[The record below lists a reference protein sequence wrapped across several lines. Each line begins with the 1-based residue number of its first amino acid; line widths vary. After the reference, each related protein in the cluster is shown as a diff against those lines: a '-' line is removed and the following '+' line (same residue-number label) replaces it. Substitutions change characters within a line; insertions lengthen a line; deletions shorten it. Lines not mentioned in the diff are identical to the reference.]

1 MTVRIKDEITNRELT
16 LRDVTRAF
24 YNEAKDELSVYMI
37 MSDGREKLVTYK
49 FYYIIGVNP

>member
-1 MTVRIKDEITNRELT
+1 MQVRLKDEITNRELT

-37 MSDGREKLVTYK
+37 MSDGHEALVTYK
-49 FYYIIGVNP
+49 FYYIIGVSQ

>member
-1 MTVRIKDEITNRELT
+1 MTVRLKDEITNTEIN

-37 MSDGREKLVTYK
+37 MSDGRERLVTYRMW
-49 FYYIIGVNP
+49 YIVSVAE